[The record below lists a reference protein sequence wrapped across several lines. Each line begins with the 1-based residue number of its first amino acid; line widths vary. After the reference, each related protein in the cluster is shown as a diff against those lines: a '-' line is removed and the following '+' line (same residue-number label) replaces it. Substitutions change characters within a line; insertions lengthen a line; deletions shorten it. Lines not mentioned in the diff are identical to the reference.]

1 MKEIFLKSVSA
12 DKGMFFEIEND
23 SMNISLW
30 KKANSTT
37 VSLDSESVLNL
48 GKFIQENFSITKEL
62 TNEERFEVNQKWE
75 KHIVSMLDSPKT
87 NQESQKDK
95 SDE

>member
-1 MKEIFLKSVSA
+1 MKEIFLKSVGD

-37 VSLDSESVLNL
+37 VSLDSEAVLDL

-75 KHIVSMLDSPKT
+75 KHIVSMLDSPQ
-87 NQESQKDK
+87 NQPRVPKR
-95 SDE
+95 